1 MDFPGEGGQVF
12 DPRTMVGR
20 KPRPALTFFHHNTLA
35 TIWTVFWVLWVLP
48 AVFGKKTVR
57 RQTNGSRILQLVL
70 LLVAYVLIVNGE
82 LGLNW
87 LNLQLVPE
95 GRASTAVGYGLLMA
109 GMLFAG
115 WARLFLGGNWSSS
128 VTLKQDHTLIQ
139 SGPYRIVR
147 HPIYTGLLVALLG
160 TAIALGELRCFLGV
174 LLAAIAWKIKSMSE
188 ETLMVQEFGD
198 QYTRYREQVKGLV
211 PYLW

>member
-1 MDFPGEGGQVF
+1 MDFPGKRCQVR

-20 KPRPALTFFHHNTLA
+20 KPRRALTLFHHNTLA
-35 TIWTVFWVLWVLP
+35 IIWTVFWVLWILP
-48 AVFGKKTVR
+48 AVFGKRTVQ
-57 RQTNGSRILQLVL
+57 RQSTGSRILQLVL
-70 LLVAYVLIVNGE
+70 LLFAYVLMVGSGRDW
-82 LGLNW
+82 GL
-87 LNLQLVPE
+87 LNLRVVPP
-95 GRASTAVGYGLLMA
+95 GSTATAAGYGLLLA

-115 WARLFLGGNWSSS
+115 WGRLFLGGNWSSN
-128 VTLKQDHTLIQ
+128 VALKEDHTLVQ

-174 LLAAIAWKIKSMSE
+174 LVAAIAWKIKSLSE
-188 ETLMVQEFGD
+188 ETLMVQQFGV
-198 QYTRYREQVKGLV
+198 QYARYREQVKGLV

>member
-1 MDFPGEGGQVF
+1 
-12 DPRTMVGR
+12 MVGR
-20 KPRPALTFFHHNTLA
+20 KPRRALRFFHHNTLA
-35 TIWTVFWVLWVLP
+35 TIWTVFWVLWILP
-48 AVFGKKTVR
+48 AVFGKRTVR
-57 RQTNGSRILQLVL
+57 RQATGSRILQLIM

-82 LGLNW
+82 LGWNW
-87 LNLQLVPE
+87 LNLRLVPE
-95 GRASTAVGYGLLMA
+95 ERTSTAVGYGLLMA

-115 WARLFLGGNWSSS
+115 WARLFLGGNWSSN
-128 VTLKQDHTLIQ
+128 VTLKQDHTLIR

-188 ETLMVQEFGD
+188 ETLMVQQFGD
-198 QYTRYREQVKGLV
+198 QYARYREQVKGLV

>member
-1 MDFPGEGGQVF
+1 
-12 DPRTMVGR
+12 MVGR
-20 KPRPALTFFHHNTLA
+20 KPRRALRFFHHNTLA
-35 TIWTVFWVLWVLP
+35 TTWTVFWVLWILP
-48 AVFGKKTVR
+48 AVFGKRTVR
-57 RQTNGSRILQLVL
+57 RQATGSRILQLIM

-82 LGLNW
+82 LGWNW
-87 LNLQLVPE
+87 LNLRLVPD

-115 WARLFLGGNWSSS
+115 WARLFLGGNWSSN
-128 VTLKQDHTLIQ
+128 VVLKQDHTLVR

-188 ETLMVQEFGD
+188 ESLMVQQFGD

>member
-1 MDFPGEGGQVF
+1 
-12 DPRTMVGR
+12 
-20 KPRPALTFFHHNTLA
+20 
-35 TIWTVFWVLWVLP
+35 VFWVLWILP
-48 AVFGKKTVR
+48 AVFGKRTIQ
-57 RQTNGSRILQLVL
+57 RQRASSRILQLIL
-70 LLVAYVLIVNGE
+70 LLFAYVLVVDSGRDW
-82 LGLNW
+82 GW
-87 LNLQLVPE
+87 LNLRVVPA
-95 GRASTAVGYGLLMA
+95 GSTATAVGYALLLA

-115 WARLFLGGNWSSS
+115 WARLFLGGNWSSN
-128 VTLKQDHTLIQ
+128 VALKQGHTLVQ

-188 ETLMVQEFGD
+188 ETLMVQQFGD
-198 QYTRYREQVKGLV
+198 QYARYREQVKGLV

>member
-1 MDFPGEGGQVF
+1 
-12 DPRTMVGR
+12 MVGR
-20 KPRPALTFFHHNTLA
+20 KPRRGLTFFHHNILA

-48 AVFGKKTVR
+48 AVFGKRTVQ
-57 RQTNGSRILQLVL
+57 RQATGSRILQLVL
-70 LLVAYVLIVNGE
+70 LLVAYVLIVNGA
-82 LGLNW
+82 LGWSW
-87 LNLQLVPE
+87 LNQRVVPA
-95 GRASTAVGYGLLMA
+95 GRASTAVGYGLLVA

-115 WARLFLGGNWSSS
+115 WARLFLGGNWSSN
-128 VTLKQDHTLIQ
+128 VTLKQDHTLVR

-160 TAIALGELRCFLGV
+160 TAIAVGELRCFLGV
-174 LLAAIAWKIKSMSE
+174 LLAAVAWKIKSISE

>member
-1 MDFPGEGGQVF
+1 
-12 DPRTMVGR
+12 MVGR
-20 KPRPALTFFHHNTLA
+20 KPRRPLTFFHHNTLA
-35 TIWTVFWVLWVLP
+35 VIWTVFWVLWILP
-48 AVFGKKTVR
+48 AVFGKRTIQ
-57 RQTNGSRILQLVL
+57 RQRASSRILQLIL
-70 LLVAYVLIVNGE
+70 LLFAYVLVVDSGRDW
-82 LGLNW
+82 GW
-87 LNLQLVPE
+87 LNLRVVPA
-95 GRASTAVGYGLLMA
+95 GSTATAVGYALLLA

-115 WARLFLGGNWSSS
+115 WARLFLGGNWSSN
-128 VTLKQDHTLIQ
+128 VALKQGHTLVQ

-188 ETLMVQEFGD
+188 ETLMVQQFGD
-198 QYTRYREQVKGLV
+198 QYARYREQVKGLV